1 MRTTHYQVGH
11 PIFFGFLVH
20 SCTSPNESKTQDKV
34 IGDIHKVLND
44 HKYNCSREAAKFL
57 IGMAKDMGFLEV
69 NNIWTWKAFVINYF
83 EEIDDIT
90 RCFEK
95 TIVSSIARKIMYL
108 KYYLESDGAFL
119 IHFARKV
126 LDENGLSKHTL
137 RFTNKAVEPIFENV
151 LEEYLAIENDFRKKV
166 QLENFLKL
174 FREGGRGYQT
184 KVRIHKAFPHLDPLV
199 DLGILDYDS
208 KKRQYLPKMPEGGIT
223 KAFLQKFSDI
233 SSLEE
238 VFLLEEGVKKT
249 SSGFYERVAGLYKVS
264 YRRFSRKDT
273 SIISSEIAKIY
284 SKVKDKVTGLASIQ
298 SIKDI
303 VCTVG
308 LVNHG
313 ILCEWSDIDEVLKEF
328 RLEKG
333 VNLRFHVDRAGKIA
347 YIVLSE

>member
-20 SCTSPNESKTQDKV
+20 SCTSPNESKTQEKV
-34 IGDIHKVLND
+34 IGNIHKILND
-44 HKYNCSREAAKFL
+44 NKYNCSREAAKFL
-57 IGMAKDMGFLEV
+57 VGMAKDMGFLEV

-119 IHFARKV
+119 IHFVRKV
-126 LDENGLSKHTL
+126 LDENVLSKHTL
-137 RFTNKAVEPIFENV
+137 RYTNKAVEPIFENV
-151 LEEYLAIENDFRKKV
+151 LNEYLAIENDFRKRV

-174 FREGGRGYQT
+174 LQRSGYQS

-208 KKRQYLPKMPEGGIT
+208 KKRQYLPKMPEGSMT
-223 KAFLQKFSDI
+223 KTFLQKFPDI

-249 SSGFYERVAGLYKVS
+249 SSGYYERVAGLYNISHRK
-264 YRRFSRKDT
+264 FSRKDN
-273 SIISSEIAKIY
+273 SIISNEITKIY
-284 SKVKDKVTGLASIQ
+284 SKVKDKVTGLASIK

-303 VCTVG
+303 VCTLV

-313 ILCEWSDIDEVLKEF
+313 VLCEWSDIDEVIKEF
-328 RLEKG
+328 KSEKG
-333 VNLRFHVDRAGKIA
+333 VNLRFHVDRAGEIV